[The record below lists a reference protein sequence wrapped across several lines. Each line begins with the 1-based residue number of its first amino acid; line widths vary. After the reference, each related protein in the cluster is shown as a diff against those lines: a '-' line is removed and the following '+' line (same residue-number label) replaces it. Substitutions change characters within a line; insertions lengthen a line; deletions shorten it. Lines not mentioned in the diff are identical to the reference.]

1 MTKIVCGSIECIHN
15 TDKHTCSA
23 KALKLVSNS
32 VHTIWD
38 GRKEFWI
45 CNQYEVSEDYKKT
58 KEKLDEFL
66 RGKL

>member
-1 MTKIVCGSIECIHN
+1 MTKIVCGSTECIHN
-15 TDKHTCSA
+15 TDKYICSA
-23 KALKLVSNS
+23 KALKLAFNYVN
-32 VHTIWD
+32 TMWD

-58 KEKLDEFL
+58 KEQIDEFL